1 MYCMKCGAQLPD
13 DAVFCSRCGANQS
26 NQTRIAQ
33 QSGSLSNSV
42 QVLAPSTATSLKC
55 PSCGDPIAPKFGEMI
70 IACEYSGS
78 SVTRGSSGWSNIQ
91 KQTMLSSGLEISEAL
106 CARVRSMVD

>member
-13 DAVFCSRCGANQS
+13 DAVFCSRCGASQS

-55 PSCGDPIAPKFGEMI
+55 PSCGAPIAPKFGEI
-70 IACEYSGS
+70 Y
-78 SVTRGSSGWSNIQ
+78 
-91 KQTMLSSGLEISEAL
+91 SEADD
-106 CARVRSMVD
+106 APVENPGH

>member
-13 DAVFCSRCGANQS
+13 DAVFCSRCGASQS

-55 PSCGDPIAPKFGEMI
+55 PSCDAPIAAKFGEMI
-70 IACEYSGS
+70 IRYEYCGS
-78 SVTRGSSGWSNIQ
+78 SVTLGNSGCANIQ
-91 KQTMLSSGLEISEAL
+91 QQPMLPLSIERTDKKSTQ
-106 CARVRSMVD
+106 VR